1 MIKGNGK
8 YVFKFHRLHKSWL
21 CRKPIPSLE
30 FHKYL
35 EDKSS
40 CVVTTID
47 EYIKRTVNWREWAK
61 TQLMLGYIK
70 PYVEVSSS
78 TVLQWIKEP
87 LKLSGIDATTFK
99 GHSTRAVSSSKVG

>member
-70 PYVEVSSS
+70 LYVEVSSS